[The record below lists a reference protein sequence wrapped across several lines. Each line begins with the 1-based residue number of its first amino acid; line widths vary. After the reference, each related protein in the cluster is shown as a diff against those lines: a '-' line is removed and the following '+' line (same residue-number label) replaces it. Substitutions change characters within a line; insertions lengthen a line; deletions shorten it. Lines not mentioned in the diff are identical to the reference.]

1 MGDCLRPFVPAYH
14 GVTSRGDELY
24 VKMEDLL
31 SGLEAPVIMD
41 CKMGVRTYLEDEL
54 TKARLKPSL
63 RSDLYQKMLKVDP
76 AAPSAEEHAQGGVT
90 KPRYMQWRET
100 MSSTATLG
108 FRIEGITMDS
118 GKILKDFKKTR
129 TKEQIIEAL
138 LAFTKRDTAVL
149 EGNREDGYLIGLAQ
163 LRRAVRETLE
173 RASQPE
179 PEPESQKLSRT
190 VQETLQRATPE
201 PTPET
206 GPQGPDPHTK
216 EP

>member
-1 MGDCLRPFVPAYH
+1 
-14 GVTSRGDELY
+14 
-24 VKMEDLL
+24 
-31 SGLEAPVIMD
+31 
-41 CKMGVRTYLEDEL
+41 
-54 TKARLKPSL
+54 
-63 RSDLYQKMLKVDP
+63 
-76 AAPSAEEHAQGGVT
+76 
-90 KPRYMQWRET
+90 MQWRET

-108 FRIEGITMDS
+108 FRIEGIT
-118 GKILKDFKKTR
+118 DFKKTR

-149 EGNREDGYLIGLAQ
+149 SSYEARLRDINTALMKSVFFHTHEVISTSLLFVHDAVCVCSVWMIDFGKTIPVPGEGTLRHDVPWQEGNREDGYLIGLAQ

-179 PEPESQKLSRT
+179 PQPESQKLSRT

-206 GPQGPDPHTK
+206 GPQGPDPHTR